1 MYLFPRIRLPEK
13 AIKAAEAENIT
24 PDAFYCKHLL
34 NATRIVV
41 VPGSDFGQVC
51 SCTHTL

>member
-13 AIKAAEAENIT
+13 AIKAADAENIT